1 MNNKIKENDSPSLA
15 LVNSVRAWERPD
27 INKIKPKKEI
37 EAVIKEILDNTPKKP
52 KTGAGYLRMKRGN
65 INER

>member
-1 MNNKIKENDSPSLA
+1 MNNKIKENDSLSLA

-27 INKIKPKKEI
+27 INKIEPKKEI

>member
-27 INKIKPKKEI
+27 INKIEPKKEI

-52 KTGAGYLRMKRGN
+52 KTGASYLRMKRGN